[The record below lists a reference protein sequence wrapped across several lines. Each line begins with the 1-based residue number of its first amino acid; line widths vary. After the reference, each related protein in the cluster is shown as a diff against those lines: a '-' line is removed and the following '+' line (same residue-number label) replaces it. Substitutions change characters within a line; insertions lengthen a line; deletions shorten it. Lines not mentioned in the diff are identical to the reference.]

1 MVFISVWDKQARA
14 EAVLGLIWRWA
25 TAGRKSAMAAPR
37 SLAETSS
44 PEKKKDK
51 SARARPAGEA

>member
-25 TAGRKSAMAAPR
+25 TAGRR
-37 SLAETSS
+37 
-44 PEKKKDK
+44 
-51 SARARPAGEA
+51 

>member
-25 TAGRKSAMAAPR
+25 TAGRRSAVAAPR
-37 SLAETSS
+37 S
-44 PEKKKDK
+44 
-51 SARARPAGEA
+51 RIVGGG